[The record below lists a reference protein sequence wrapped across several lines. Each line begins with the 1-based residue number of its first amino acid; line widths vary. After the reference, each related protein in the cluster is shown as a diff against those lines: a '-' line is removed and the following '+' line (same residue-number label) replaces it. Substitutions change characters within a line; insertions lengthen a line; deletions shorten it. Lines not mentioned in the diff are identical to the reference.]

1 MNTVEDRVR
10 QVIGDLTLQLI
21 MAQQRVAELEL
32 ALADN
37 EKAAAQKAA
46 KPNGKAQEAQVQ

>member
-21 MAQQRVAELEL
+21 MAQQRISEMEQQL
-32 ALADN
+32 AAK
-37 EKAAAQKAA
+37 EVEQPPS
-46 KPNGKAQEAQVQ
+46 KPNGKAQEARTQ